1 VTFEQDDGELEA
13 VRGSWAFQSLTG
25 GRSRAT
31 HVLEVKPGWR
41 LALVL
46 RNPLY
51 EQLRET
57 VLDHCM
63 SELRVRLKEG
73 PD

>member
-1 VTFEQDDGELEA
+1 MTFEQDDGELEA